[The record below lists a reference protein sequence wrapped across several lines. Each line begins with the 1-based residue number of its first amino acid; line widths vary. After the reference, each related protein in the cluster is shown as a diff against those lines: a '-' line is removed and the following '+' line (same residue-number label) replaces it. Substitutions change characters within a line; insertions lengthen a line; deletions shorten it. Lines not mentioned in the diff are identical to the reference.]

1 MVTKRDPESS
11 PAAFLGN
18 ELRRARVAAGFSS
31 QDALAARLGFDRTVI
46 TKAETGLRPPTSDVL
61 AAWCTACHLDQE
73 MFGRLGTLAR
83 RSDGSVPAWFADWTQ
98 DIEAE
103 ALTLRWFEPL
113 IVPGLLQTEPYAR
126 ALYATRVA
134 LSTDDVDALVAARMA
149 RQEILTREAPP
160 MVWVILDEG
169 VLRRPVGGSGV
180 MAEQVR
186 LLLEAAHRPTVR
198 IEIIPASIGAHDG
211 LTGAFTIADLPG
223 QPGAAA
229 YREGARQGQVVTGR
243 DEVTDLTTCWDT
255 LKSEALSRSDS
266 LTLLEEV
273 AKSWT

>member
-1 MVTKRDPESS
+1 MATKRDPESS

-46 TKAETGLRPPTSDVL
+46 TKAETGLRPPTADVL
-61 AAWCTACHLDQE
+61 AAWCAACHLDEE

-83 RSDGSVPAWFADWTQ
+83 RADGSVPAWFADWTQ

-186 LLLEAAHRPTVR
+186 LLLEAAHRPTIR

>member
-46 TKAETGLRPPTSDVL
+46 TKAETGLRPPTADVL
-61 AAWCTACHLDQE
+61 AAWCMACNLDEE

-83 RSDGSVPAWFADWTQ
+83 RADGSVPAWFADWAR

-103 ALTLRWFEPL
+103 AQTLRWFEPL
-113 IVPGLLQTEPYAR
+113 IVPGLLQTEAYAR
-126 ALYATRVA
+126 ALFVTRVG
-134 LSTDDVDALVAARMA
+134 LSADEIDSLVAARLA
-149 RQEILTREAPP
+149 RQDVLTREAPP
-160 MVWVILDEG
+160 MLWVIVDES
-169 VLRRPVGGSGV
+169 VLRRPIGGRGV

-186 LLLEAAHRPTVR
+186 LLHEAAHRPTVR
-198 IEIIPASIGAHDG
+198 IEVVPTSIGAHDG
-211 LTGAFTIADLPG
+211 LSGAFTIADLPG

-229 YREGARQGQVVTGR
+229 YLEGARKGQVVTGR
-243 DEVTDLTTCWDT
+243 EEVTDLMTCWDT
-255 LKSEALSRSDS
+255 LRSDALSRSES